1 LLTLLPQYCGSLTN
15 TSCACTSKDL
25 VDAMR
30 PCAYEACNITDS
42 LRLQKFQQDTCGIKN
57 DTSRQDYLTRQSIVL
72 IILAAPFVGLRCI
85 ARVKLGAGM
94 GLDDWMMVAAFVNSI
109 ILTVSCLMTLKQKFG
124 QHTYYLTTE
133 ELTQS
138 LKVNWL

>member
-1 LLTLLPQYCGSLTN
+1 
-15 TSCACTSKDL
+15 
-25 VDAMR
+25 MR

-42 LRLQKFQQDTCGIKN
+42 LRLQKFQQDICGLKN
-57 DTSRQDYLTRQSIVL
+57 DTSRQDYLTRQAIVL

-109 ILTVSCLMTLKQKFG
+109 ILTVSCLMALKHKFG